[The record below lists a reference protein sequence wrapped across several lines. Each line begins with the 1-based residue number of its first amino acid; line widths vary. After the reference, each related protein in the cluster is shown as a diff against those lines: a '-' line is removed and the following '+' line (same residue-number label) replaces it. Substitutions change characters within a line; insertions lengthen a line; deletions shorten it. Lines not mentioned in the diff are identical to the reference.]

1 MSERYE
7 AYGQISDD
15 KVLDMIANLSKEV
28 SKLRRELSDL
38 TTSIQAQTYED
49 GEKVRDIYAK
59 VEMLIDDIVMLDERT
74 QGVNN
79 DGQKLLSKE
88 VYIYDTE

>member
-28 SKLRRELSDL
+28 SKLRRELNDL
-38 TTSIQAQTYED
+38 TTSIQAQTHED
-49 GEKVRDIYAK
+49 GKKVREIYAK
-59 VEMLIDDIVMLDERT
+59 VEMLMDDIVMLDERT

-79 DGQKLLSKE
+79 GGQKLLSKE

>member
-28 SKLRRELSDL
+28 SKLRRELNEL
-38 TTSIQAQTYED
+38 REGVQAQAHED
-49 GEKVRDIYAK
+49 NDRIERI
-59 VEMLIDDIVMLDERT
+59 LDDIVMLDERT

-79 DGQKLLSKE
+79 GGQKLISKE